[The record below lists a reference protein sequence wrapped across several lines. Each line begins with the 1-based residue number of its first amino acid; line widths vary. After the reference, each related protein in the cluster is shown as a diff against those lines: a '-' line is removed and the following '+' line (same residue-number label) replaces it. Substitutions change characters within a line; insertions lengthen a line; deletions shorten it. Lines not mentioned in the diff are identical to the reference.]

1 VSAAF
6 QLVAGSLPLDFA
18 NTLDNRGDPEREKEL
33 LATYADL
40 LAFLRQSDAL
50 SDGLARKL
58 TARAAHEPRAA
69 SSILH
74 RARILREAIY
84 RVFAAI
90 AEGHDPAPA
99 DLDLVNAQIA
109 ANTTR
114 TRLQKSGDHFDYAWS
129 GEADAL
135 DRVLWPIVRSTT
147 DLLTSENLG
156 RVRLCEDEKCRW
168 AFLDTSRNRTRRWC
182 DMKVCGN
189 RAKVRRFYERQKD
202 AH

>member
-1 VSAAF
+1 MSAAF

-40 LAFLRQSDAL
+40 VAFVRQSDAL
-50 SDGLARKL
+50 PDAVARKL
-58 TARAAHEPRAA
+58 IARAAREPRAA
-69 SSILH
+69 ASVLN
-74 RARILREAIY
+74 RARILREAIC

-90 AEGHDPAPA
+90 AESRDPAPA
-99 DLDLVNAQIA
+99 DLDILNAQITASA
-109 ANTTR
+109 AH
-114 TRLQKSGDHFDYAWS
+114 TRLRKTGGAFTFTWS
-129 GEADAL
+129 AESDEL
-135 DRVLWPIVRSTT
+135 ERVLWPIVRASA
-147 DLLTSENLG
+147 DLLTSEDLG

-189 RAKVRRFYERQKD
+189 RAKVRRFYKRQKQ
-202 AH
+202 A

>member
-1 VSAAF
+1 MSVAF

-33 LATYADL
+33 LANYADL
-40 LAFLRQSDAL
+40 VAFLQQSDAL
-50 SDGLARKL
+50 PDALARKL
-58 TARAAHEPRAA
+58 IVRAAREPRAA
-69 SSILH
+69 SAVLH
-74 RARILREAIY
+74 RSRILREAIY

-90 AEGHDPAPA
+90 AEGHDPAPS
-99 DLDLVNAQIA
+99 DLDLVNAQITASA
-109 ANTTR
+109 AH
-114 TRLQKSGDHFDYAWS
+114 TRLQKINDNFVWTWS
-129 GEADAL
+129 GEPDAL
-135 DRVLWPIVRSTT
+135 DRVLWPIVRATA

-189 RAKVRRFYERQKD
+189 RAKVRAFYERQKK
-202 AH
+202 A